1 MTLNPEAVGTVAD
14 PEPIRW
20 NSKDCL
26 LYALGVGA
34 GVDELAFTTE
44 NTRGLPQRML
54 PTQPVVLALG
64 ACAGS
69 LKLAGKIDWVRLVH
83 AAQGVELL
91 APLPVDGEATVVARI
106 AELWDKGKAALITA
120 EATATSRDGTDLFR
134 TRMTVFIVGAGGF
147 GGERGP
153 SADVD
158 EPIGKPDETISYE
171 TRADQ
176 ALLYRLSG
184 DRNPLHSD
192 PAYAAKA
199 GFERPILHGL
209 CTYGFAGR
217 AVLHAAAGSNPDRV
231 RSIDA
236 RFAKPVCPGDTLHID
251 LWNPAGADGAVRF
264 RVRTGEDTVVLDRG
278 RAVVT
283 DVIS

>member
-1 MTLNPEAVGTVAD
+1 VTLNPDAVGSATQ
-14 PEPIRW
+14 PEHISW
-20 NSKDCL
+20 TSKDCL

-34 GVDELAFTTE
+34 GTEELAFTTE
-44 NTRGLPQRML
+44 NTRGLEQRML
-54 PTQPVVLALG
+54 PTQPVVLGLG

-91 APLPVDGEATVVARI
+91 APLPVAGEATVVARI

-120 EATATSRDGTDLFR
+120 ESTATAPDGTDLFR
-134 TRMTVFIVGAGGF
+134 TRMTVFIGGAGGF
-147 GGERGP
+147 GGERGASEP
-153 SADVD
+153 VD
-158 EPIGKPDETISYE
+158 EPQGKPDETLSYQ

-217 AVLHAAAGSNPDRV
+217 AVLHTLAGGDPDRV

-236 RFAKPVCPGDTLHID
+236 RFAKPVYPGDTLHID
-251 LWNPAGADGAVRF
+251 LWNSSSAGGGARF

-278 RAVVT
+278 RAT
-283 DVIS
+283 ITG